1 MFASANSSNVSQ
13 RQAGAYTQVYAS
25 TGAASASAHGLI
37 VMLYDGAIAAIA
49 EARGAIRSRNVAVKI
64 RAIGRAL
71 RIVDEGLS
79 AALDDEA
86 GGKIAS
92 DLRSLYDYITLRLAQ
107 ANLHNDEAALE
118 ECSRLIEPLR
128 SAWLEIAP
136 KAA

>member
-1 MFASANSSNVSQ
+1 MFASAHSSNVS
-13 RQAGAYTQVYAS
+13 RHQAGAYTQVYAA
-25 TGAASASAHGLI
+25 TGASSASAHGLI
-37 VMLYDGAIAAIA
+37 AMLFDGAIASIA
-49 EARGAIRSRNVAVKI
+49 EARGAIRSRNLAVKI

-79 AALDDEA
+79 AALNDTE
-86 GGKIAS
+86 GGVIAR

-107 ANLHNDEAALE
+107 ANLQNDEAALE
-118 ECSRLIEPLR
+118 ECTRLLEPLR